1 MVKQAPFRPTD
12 IGGCQLWLDGADTT
26 TITGRSPVTAWRD
39 KSANNL
45 TLTATGAPTVT
56 TVNGLNS
63 LSFNGSSSFL
73 LNPFTQTSNVSYI
86 SWFAV
91 ANITNAASAT
101 YGCIVGTGYASDNYT
116 QNMMYIQ
123 PAGSLMIF
131 YRITRGGTTKS
142 TTIPL
147 ITGNVLLGTATNFT
161 TGTYQLFQNGIAG
174 TLQTDGPTGVDTQAV
189 ILRVGHD
196 GFEGDTYV
204 QGTISELLLYTT
216 ALTTAQRQQ
225 IEAYLAQ
232 KWGLQPNL
240 PQGHPGTR
248 GVIYPIQRLPNAIYW
263 RYQTPF
269 DPTSINNCIIWLDA
283 KDPLANGSVLA
294 DATTIPIW
302 YNKVSGSSN
311 ATTFSGKSPPV
322 LSNASFNGSPSVYF
336 NGTTQMLYIGS
347 NVQTTQNATFCMVTR
362 PISPNSI
369 TTPFNITFTTQIDQR
384 KDINGNP
391 LRTFSANK
399 FEIRDPAGNYQASST
414 YTPPELQIQVWR
426 DKLNLGQGYVNGTLN
441 YTASGTYNQQA
452 ADTYGI
458 NIGGHYNYNVSET
471 FYLAEFLVYNE
482 YLTDSQ
488 YQQVEGYLAWKWGMQ
503 AELPANH
510 PYKNSAP
517 FGSTN
522 PAGISRPANVLPI
535 PSIACT
541 PIRTYF
547 LVTGGLVF
555 HVDAG
560 NPASY
565 PGSGST
571 WFDLTTSGLNV
582 TLYSS
587 PTYSSANGGYIA
599 FTPSSSQYGG
609 TTLSYNTA
617 LTRWTTEA
625 WHYFTNVTVGNLSAI
640 ICKTFA
646 GDVNFALGSP
656 VGGASG
662 KNLAAAYYAG
672 TWYYTSSS
680 YTLPSVGWYHL
691 VGTYDGTN
699 LRLYVNNVLTQTQA
713 SSQTP
718 GLGGGLIHLM
728 RRWDTGDYWGGY
740 LAIARVYNRAL
751 SADEINTNYQLSK
764 ARFGLS

>member
-1 MVKQAPFRPTD
+1 
-12 IGGCQLWLDGADTT
+12 
-26 TITGRSPVTAWRD
+26 
-39 KSANNL
+39 
-45 TLTATGAPTVT
+45 
-56 TVNGLNS
+56 
-63 LSFNGSSSFL
+63 
-73 LNPFTQTSNVSYI
+73 
-86 SWFAV
+86 
-91 ANITNAASAT
+91 
-101 YGCIVGTGYASDNYT
+101 
-116 QNMMYIQ
+116 
-123 PAGSLMIF
+123 
-131 YRITRGGTTKS
+131 
-142 TTIPL
+142 
-147 ITGNVLLGTATNFT
+147 
-161 TGTYQLFQNGIAG
+161 
-174 TLQTDGPTGVDTQAV
+174 
-189 ILRVGHD
+189 
-196 GFEGDTYV
+196 
-204 QGTISELLLYTT
+204 
-216 ALTTAQRQQ
+216 
-225 IEAYLAQ
+225 
-232 KWGLQPNL
+232 
-240 PQGHPGTR
+240 
-248 GVIYPIQRLPNAIYW
+248 
-263 RYQTPF
+263 
-269 DPTSINNCIIWLDA
+269 
-283 KDPLANGSVLA
+283 
-294 DATTIPIW
+294 
-302 YNKVSGSSN
+302 
-311 ATTFSGKSPPV
+311 
-322 LSNASFNGSPSVYF
+322 
-336 NGTTQMLYIGS
+336 
-347 NVQTTQNATFCMVTR
+347 
-362 PISPNSI
+362 
-369 TTPFNITFTTQIDQR
+369 
-384 KDINGNP
+384 
-391 LRTFSANK
+391 
-399 FEIRDPAGNYQASST
+399 
-414 YTPPELQIQVWR
+414 
-426 DKLNLGQGYVNGTLN
+426 
-441 YTASGTYNQQA
+441 
-452 ADTYGI
+452 
-458 NIGGHYNYNVSET
+458 
-471 FYLAEFLVYNE
+471 
-482 YLTDSQ
+482 
-488 YQQVEGYLAWKWGMQ
+488 MQ

-547 LVTGGLVF
+547 LVRGGLVF

-672 TWYYTSSS
+672 TWYHTSSS